1 MGTQAAMGR
10 QGSMDENEKP
20 QPVPPSEDSAAAPAS
35 AAKPAPAPKAA
46 PAPASAEGAPAAA
59 TSADT
64 APAAGEPPKPAA
76 KPAAKPAPA
85 KAPAVMQAE
94 PWEGEIPAAVKEAFG
109 EGVLRAASYREQDFF
124 EVTAATA
131 VPLLRLLRDDFDYDY
146 LVEETAVDY
155 PKDEK
160 RFELVYILYSFAR
173 NHRIR
178 IKTRV
183 AENEELAT
191 AVPVF
196 AAANWMER
204 EIFDMF
210 GIRFAGHPDLRRILM
225 PDDWQGYPLRKDYGI
240 IQQDQRWVQENLSI
254 ESGQ

>member
-1 MGTQAAMGR
+1 
-10 QGSMDENEKP
+10 MDENEKP
-20 QPVPPSEDSAAAPAS
+20 QPVPPSEDPAAAQAAATPAAAAPSGAAPAS
-35 AAKPAPAPKAA
+35 DEA
-46 PAPASAEGAPAAA
+46 
-59 TSADT
+59 
-64 APAAGEPPKPAA
+64 PKPAA
-76 KPAAKPAPA
+76 KPAAKPAPV

-94 PWEGEIPAAVKEAFG
+94 PWEGEIPAAVKDAFG
-109 EGVLRAASYREQDFF
+109 DSVLRAASYREQDFF
-124 EVTAATA
+124 EVTAATV

-160 RFELVYILYSFAR
+160 RFEVVYVLYSFAR

-183 AENEELAT
+183 AENEEMPT
-191 AVPVF
+191 AVPVY

>member
-1 MGTQAAMGR
+1 
-10 QGSMDENEKP
+10 MDENEKP
-20 QPVPPSEDSAAAPAS
+20 QPVPPSEDSAATAAPESKPAP
-35 AAKPAPAPKAA
+35 KPAPAAT
-46 PAPASAEGAPAAA
+46 EGAPAVASPA
-59 TSADT
+59 EA
-64 APAAGEPPKPAA
+64 APASGEAPKPAA
-76 KPAAKPAPA
+76 KPAAKPAPV

-94 PWEGEIPAAVKEAFG
+94 PWEGEIPALVKDAFG
-109 EGVLRAASYREQDFF
+109 DAVLRAATYREQDFF
-124 EVTAATA
+124 EVTAAA
-131 VPLLRLLRDDFDYDY
+131 VVPLLRRLRDDFDYDY

-160 RFELVYILYSFAR
+160 RFEVVYVLYSFAS

-183 AENEELAT
+183 AENEEMPT
-191 AVPVF
+191 AVPVY

-240 IQQDQRWVQENLSI
+240 IQQDQRWVQENLGI

>member
-1 MGTQAAMGR
+1 
-10 QGSMDENEKP
+10 
-20 QPVPPSEDSAAAPAS
+20 
-35 AAKPAPAPKAA
+35 
-46 PAPASAEGAPAAA
+46 
-59 TSADT
+59 
-64 APAAGEPPKPAA
+64 
-76 KPAAKPAPA
+76 
-85 KAPAVMQAE
+85 MQAE
-94 PWEGEIPAAVKEAFG
+94 PWEGEIPAAAKDAFG
-109 EGVLRAASYREQDFF
+109 DAVLRAASYREQDFF
-124 EVTAATA
+124 EVTPATA
-131 VPLLRLLRDDFDYDY
+131 VPLLSLLRDDFDYDY

-160 RFELVYILYSFAR
+160 RFELVYVLYSFAR

-183 AENEELAT
+183 AENEEMPT
-191 AVPVF
+191 AVPVY

-240 IQQDQRWVQENLSI
+240 IQQDQRWVQENLGI